1 MKDQSQSKVRFK
13 IIFYFIS
20 LWLLFLLGAI
30 SSLTICENG
39 HFIGVE
45 NLLKRNIFAIIL
57 LLLSIVSLALT
68 KVVDHSTKGTLCPS
82 YEVASVENENYEVM
96 VFIATYIIPLVC
108 MNLAEVKSFVV
119 FSLLVITLG
128 IIATKMDLYMANPAL
143 ALLGYRLYSIKV
155 NDKSDKS
162 YFVITKKSIKQND
175 HIEWKE
181 LDTDRWYIRR
191 V

>member
-1 MKDQSQSKVRFK
+1 
-13 IIFYFIS
+13 
-20 LWLLFLLGAI
+20 
-30 SSLTICENG
+30 
-39 HFIGVE
+39 
-45 NLLKRNIFAIIL
+45 
-57 LLLSIVSLALT
+57 
-68 KVVDHSTKGTLCPS
+68 
-82 YEVASVENENYEVM
+82 
-96 VFIATYIIPLVC
+96 

-128 IIATKMDLYMANPAL
+128 IIATKMDLYMANPTL

-162 YFVITKKSIKQND
+162 YFVIAKKSIKQND

>member
-1 MKDQSQSKVRFK
+1 M
-13 IIFYFIS
+13 
-20 LWLLFLLGAI
+20 
-30 SSLTICENG
+30 
-39 HFIGVE
+39 
-45 NLLKRNIFAIIL
+45 

-128 IIATKMDLYMANPAL
+128 IIATKMDLYMANPTL